1 MASEKIR
8 AQKQEVVNE
17 IVSKLDNNDTAVIF
31 EYQGLSVDQIAKLRK
46 ELRDINGEVKI
57 YKNTLLKLALDSKN
71 HDLSEH
77 LEGANAIV
85 FGNGILE
92 PIKALSE
99 FGKANDAVKI
109 KTGIVNGEIV
119 SLETINDYASIPS
132 MEGLLTMLAGGMI
145 EHVKNLSIGLNLYA
159 EKLGEEK

>member
-8 AQKQEVVNE
+8 AQKQEIVSE
-17 IVSKLDNNDTAVIF
+17 IVSKLENNDTAVIF
-31 EYQGLSVDQIAKLRK
+31 EYQGLTVDQMAKLRK
-46 ELRDINGEVKI
+46 NLRDINGEVKI

-71 HDLSEH
+71 QDLSEH

-99 FGKANDAVKI
+99 FGKNNDAVKI

-119 SLETINDYASIPS
+119 TLDTINEYASIPS
-132 MEGLLTMLAGGMI
+132 MEGLVIMFAGGMI
-145 EHVKNLSIGLNLYA
+145 EYVRNL
-159 EKLGEEK
+159 

>member
-46 ELRDINGEVKI
+46 DLRDVNGEVKI
-57 YKNTLLKLALDSKN
+57 YKNTLLKIALDSKN
-71 HDLSEH
+71 HDVSEH

-119 SLETINDYASIPS
+119 TLETINEYASIPS

-145 EHVKNLSIGLNLYA
+145 GIPKDLAICLDLHAKNL
-159 EKLGEEK
+159 EENN